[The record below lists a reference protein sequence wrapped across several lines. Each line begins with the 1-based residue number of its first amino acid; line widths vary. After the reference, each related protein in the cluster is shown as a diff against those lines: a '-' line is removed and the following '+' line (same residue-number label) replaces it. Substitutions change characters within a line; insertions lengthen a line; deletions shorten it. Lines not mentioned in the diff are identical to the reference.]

1 MLDER
6 GIDEL
11 LKEARVIAMVGLSP
25 DESKPSNR
33 VAQYLTSKGY
43 RVIPVNPGYDEILG
57 EKSYK
62 SLKDIPEKID
72 IVDIFMRPDKLLPV
86 AQDAVAIRPRAIW
99 LQLGIVNEDARRLV
113 EENGISFVQDRCV
126 KIEHARQVTG

>member
-25 DESKPSNR
+25 DESKASNR

-62 SLKDIPEKID
+62 ALKDIPEKID
-72 IVDIFMRPDKLLPV
+72 IVDVFMRADKLLPV
-86 AQDAVAIRPRAIW
+86 AEEAVAIRPRAIW

-113 EENGISFVQDRCV
+113 EENGISFVQDR
-126 KIEHARQVTG
+126 

>member
-11 LKEARVIAMVGLSP
+11 LREARVIAMVGLSP
-25 DESKPSNR
+25 DETKASNR

-72 IVDIFMRPDKLLPV
+72 IVDVFMRADKLLPV
-86 AQDAVAIRPRAIW
+86 VEEAAAIRPRAIW

-113 EENGISFVQDRCV
+113 EENGISFVQDR
-126 KIEHARQVTG
+126 

>member
-1 MLDER
+1 VLDER

-25 DESKPSNR
+25 DESKASNR

-62 SLKDIPEKID
+62 ALKDIPEKID
-72 IVDIFMRPDKLLPV
+72 IVDVFMRADKLLPV
-86 AQDAVAIRPRAIW
+86 AEEAVAIRPRAIW

-113 EENGISFVQDRCV
+113 EENGISFVQDR
-126 KIEHARQVTG
+126 

>member
-25 DESKPSNR
+25 DESKASNR
-33 VAQYLTSKGY
+33 VAQYLISKGY
-43 RVIPVNPGYDEILG
+43 RVIPVNPGYNEILG

-72 IVDIFMRPDKLLPV
+72 IVDVFMRADRLLPV
-86 AQDAVAIRPRAIW
+86 AEEAVAIRPRAIW

-113 EENGISFVQDRCV
+113 EENGISFVQDR
-126 KIEHARQVTG
+126 

>member
-1 MLDER
+1 VLDER

-25 DESKPSNR
+25 DESKASNR
-33 VAQYLTSKGY
+33 VAQYLISKGY
-43 RVIPVNPGYDEILG
+43 RVIPVNPGYNEILG

-72 IVDIFMRPDKLLPV
+72 IVDVFMRADRLLPV
-86 AQDAVAIRPRAIW
+86 AEEAVAIRPRAIW

-113 EENGISFVQDRCV
+113 EENGISFVQDR
-126 KIEHARQVTG
+126 

>member
-1 MLDER
+1 MVLDER

-72 IVDIFMRPDKLLPV
+72 IVDVFMRADKLLPV
-86 AQDAVAIRPRAIW
+86 AQEAVAIRPRAIW

-113 EENGISFVQDRCV
+113 EENGISFVQDR
-126 KIEHARQVTG
+126 

>member
-113 EENGISFVQDRCV
+113 EENGISFVQDRCM
-126 KIEHARQVTG
+126 KIEHARQAAG

>member
-72 IVDIFMRPDKLLPV
+72 IVDVFMRADKLLPV
-86 AQDAVAIRPRAIW
+86 AQEAVAIRPRAIW

-126 KIEHARQVTG
+126 KIEHARQVAG

>member
-25 DESKPSNR
+25 DESKASNR

-62 SLKDIPEKID
+62 ALKDIPEKID
-72 IVDIFMRPDKLLPV
+72 IVNVFMRADKLLPV
-86 AQDAVAIRPRAIW
+86 AEEAVAIRPRAIW

-113 EENGISFVQDRCV
+113 EENGISFVQDR
-126 KIEHARQVTG
+126 

>member
-25 DESKPSNR
+25 DESKASNR

-57 EKSYK
+57 EKSHK

-72 IVDIFMRPDKLLPV
+72 IVDIFMRPDRLLPI
-86 AQDAVAIRPRAIW
+86 AEEAVAIRPRAIW

-113 EENGISFVQDRCV
+113 EENGISFVQDR
-126 KIEHARQVTG
+126 